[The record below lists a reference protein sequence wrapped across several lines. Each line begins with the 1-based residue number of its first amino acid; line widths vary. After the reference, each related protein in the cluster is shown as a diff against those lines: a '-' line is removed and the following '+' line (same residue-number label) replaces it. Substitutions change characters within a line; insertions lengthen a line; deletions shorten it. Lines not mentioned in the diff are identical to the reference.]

1 MRSAPLDHVLMERS
15 PVRLVVG
22 DRTAP
27 LILIV
32 DDSADTR
39 EMYSEVFRD
48 SGLRVVLAANGEDA
62 VGTVSAVKPDL
73 VIMDLAMPI
82 VNGWE
87 ATRRIKAQPETRHI
101 RVIALTGH
109 VTPEN
114 LQRAQEAGA
123 DAVLTKPCSPADLC
137 ALVRTWLDR

>member
-1 MRSAPLDHVLMERS
+1 MQLMGSAAAQPSGAHDGRDGD
-15 PVRLVVG
+15 PKAG
-22 DRTAP
+22 DRTRP

-73 VIMDLAMPI
+73 VIMDLAMP
-82 VNGWE
+82 VLDGWE
-87 ATRRIKAQPETRHI
+87 ATRRIKAQPDTRHI
-101 RVIALTGH
+101 RVIAL
-109 VTPEN
+109 
-114 LQRAQEAGA
+114 
-123 DAVLTKPCSPADLC
+123 
-137 ALVRTWLDR
+137 